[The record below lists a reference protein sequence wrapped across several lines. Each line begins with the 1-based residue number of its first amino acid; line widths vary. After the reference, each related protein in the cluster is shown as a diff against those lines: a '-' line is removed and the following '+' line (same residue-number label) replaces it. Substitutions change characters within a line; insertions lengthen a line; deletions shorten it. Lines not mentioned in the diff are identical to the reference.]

1 MAWSDSL
8 FRGAVAA
15 KYAQQGQQIAAA
27 AAEARSRANLNN
39 QNAAQVAPLAQ
50 SQIGL
55 ERTQGNLNNQNA
67 FKAGQEGLWVGP
79 RAIAEINSLNAGSRL
94 NNVQADVLPVRTA
107 GDYAANVGSA
117 NASNATAVGIQRD
130 RQALGLDTRTQFPP
144 MLPLTPAGAVT
155 LDQSQNLTLGAPAAD
170 APVIT
175 PRRALPQF
183 DDLSSF
189 LRPYRSTGSSLGFKR
204 GVTSVPG
211 KGTGDKVPAKLEPKE
226 AVLNKHAADMLG
238 RKKIAEL
245 NKKGNEKRANE
256 MHQRVSKLA
265 QSLTKIGMV

>member
-55 ERTQGNLNNQNA
+55 ERTQGTLNNKNA

-79 RAIAEINSLNAGSRL
+79 RAIAEINSLNAGARL

-107 GDYAANVGSA
+107 GDYAANVGAA

-130 RQALGLDTRTQFPP
+130 RQALGLDARTQFPP
-144 MLPLTPAGAVT
+144 LLPLAPAGVT
-155 LDQSQNLTLGAPAAD
+155 LDQTQNLTLGAPASA
-170 APVIT
+170 APALT

-189 LRPYRSTGSSLGFKR
+189 LRPYRSSLGFKR

-238 RKKIAEL
+238 RKKIAQL
-245 NKKGNEKRANE
+245 NKAGNEKRANE

-265 QSLTKIGMV
+265 QSLKKIGMV